1 MTRFLEFL
9 TLELK
14 KFKKARGYTNL
25 SVFMFKFMFML
36 FMFMFKL
43 AVAGS
48 FLFVLFVFVPLS
60 KMIFKMWI
68 KAENGFG
75 WGMYHKHEGVT
86 VIAGVC
92 AVL

>member
-48 FLFVLFVFVPLS
+48 FLFRHLS
-60 KMIFKMWI
+60 FACFTCVSLKC
-68 KAENGFG
+68 
-75 WGMYHKHEGVT
+75 VS
-86 VIAGVC
+86 
-92 AVL
+92 L